1 MDIKKIVKTGK
12 KISKVIPFVTA
23 AIGIATLA
31 LAKYEEK
38 QGNYS
43 REFPEVENEMKAKIE
58 EVRKG

>member
-1 MDIKKIVKTGK
+1 MDVKKIVKTGK

-38 QGNYS
+38 LGNYS
-43 REFPEVENEMKAKIE
+43 REFSEVENEMKAKIE
-58 EVRKG
+58 EVKKG

>member
-1 MDIKKIVKTGK
+1 MDIKKVIKTGK
-12 KISKVIPFVTA
+12 RISKVIPFVTA

-38 QGNYS
+38 SGNYS
-43 REFPEVENEMKAKIE
+43 REFPEVENEMKTKIE